1 MIGDI
6 PMDRLVL
13 LFDAVI
19 AVLLLATIVYAAI
32 LHRKLSVLRDSREQ
46 MEQLVGRFAEA
57 GATAQRVLADIRQA
71 AGDSSEGLQSLIGR
85 GNALAD
91 DLMFLVERAGG
102 LAKRLEG
109 AVSTVGEGPDP
120 QRRPAGTRS
129 AKGAGPRSGG
139 AARAKETDVRRP
151 APQPAAT
158 AGAARESSFMKA
170 LRGLR

>member
-1 MIGDI
+1 MIGGI

-19 AVLLLATIVYAAI
+19 AVLLLATIVYSAI
-32 LHRKLSVLRDSREQ
+32 LHRKLSVLRDSRQQ
-46 MEQLVGRFAEA
+46 MEQLVGRFTEA
-57 GATAQRVLADIRQA
+57 NATAEKVLAEIRQA
-71 AGDSSEGLQSLIGR
+71 AGESGQALHSSIER

-109 AVSTVGEGPDP
+109 AS
-120 QRRPAGTRS
+120 R
-129 AKGAGPRSGG
+129 RSGG
-139 AARAKETDVRRP
+139 VARAKDAEVRRT
-151 APQPAAT
+151 ATAQPAAT
-158 AGAARESSFMKA
+158 AGAAGETDFVKA

>member
-1 MIGDI
+1 MIGGV

-13 LFDAVI
+13 LLDAVI

-32 LHRKLSVLRDSREQ
+32 LHRKLSVLRDSRQQ
-46 MEQLVGRFAEA
+46 MEQLVGRFTEA
-57 GATAQRVLADIRQA
+57 NATAEKVLAEIRQA
-71 AGDSSEGLQSLIGR
+71 AGESGQALQSSIER

-109 AVSTVGEGPDP
+109 TGL
-120 QRRPAGTRS
+120 
-129 AKGAGPRSGG
+129 RSGG
-139 AARAKETDVRRP
+139 VARAKDPEVRRT
-151 APQPAAT
+151 ATAQPAAT
-158 AGAARESSFMKA
+158 AGAAGETDFVKA